1 MGITDSFPI
10 DVWMKKVMA
19 QMYGFEENDVKGM
32 TSFAADR
39 FGELSGLAQQ
49 YLFYFIRCQSASDG
63 KIPK

>member
-1 MGITDSFPI
+1 MLFRSATNCISLFGMGITDSFPI

-39 FGELSGLAQQ
+39 FGELSGLA
-49 YLFYFIRCQSASDG
+49 
-63 KIPK
+63 